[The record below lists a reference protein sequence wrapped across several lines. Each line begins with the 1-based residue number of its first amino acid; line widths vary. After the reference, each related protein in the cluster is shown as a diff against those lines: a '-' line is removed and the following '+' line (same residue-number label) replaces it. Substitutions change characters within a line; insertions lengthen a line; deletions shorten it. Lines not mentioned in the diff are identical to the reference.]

1 MNHVP
6 RHAFAAATAS
16 AVALLTAIAPA
27 TAQEALKVGTT
38 FLLGST
44 DPTAGSAGWALT
56 SHGIGEKLFMVDK
69 DGNLVPELAA
79 QAERNSELEWTVTLR
94 SRRYFSD
101 GTPVTAAAIG
111 EGFANTF
118 EKSKT
123 AAATGGK
130 LAFEAVDDLTLRVTT
145 EKPVPLIQALFAE
158 WPLVAYTL
166 DDAGEAVYTGPY
178 AIAELKADSHLELA
192 PNAHFDGTQRSPIT
206 LRKFGDAQ
214 TMALAFEAGGLDL
227 AFGLPSEV
235 LSRLKANPDLTVK
248 SFQVGY
254 QYFGFLNTA
263 RPAFSDPLVRQ
274 AVDLAI
280 DRDQLVAAINGG
292 QPATGAFAPYF
303 PFTPAEARE
312 FDPEKAA
319 RLLDKAGWVV
329 GPNGIRSKGGAPL
342 RLEASTYPQRPDLVT
357 MLPVVKAALARV
369 GIDVGTRVVENANE
383 VAASGEF
390 DMFLW
395 AQHTAPSGDP
405 AFFFHSMLRSDGPL
419 NHARY
424 GSEEFDAI
432 IAGFSTSGD
441 LERRA
446 EIALDAQQK
455 LFEDVPVTFL
465 VSPAW
470 HVGVSE
476 RLSGYEP
483 WGSDYHVIRPDM
495 GETRQQL
502 P

>member
-1 MNHVP
+1 MNRIP
-6 RHAFAAATAS
+6 RRAFAAAAVS
-16 AVALLTAIAPA
+16 AAALLTAMAPA
-27 TAQEALKVGTT
+27 SAQEALKVGAT

-44 DPTAGSAGWALT
+44 DPTAGSAGWALA

-69 DGNLVPELAA
+69 DGKLVPELAA
-79 QAERNSELEWTVTLR
+79 RAERSGELEWTVTLR
-94 SRRYFSD
+94 SDRYFSD

-111 EGFANTF
+111 EGFTNTF

-130 LAFEAVDDLTLRVTT
+130 LTFETVDGLTLKVTT

-166 DDAGEAVYTGPY
+166 NDAGEAVYTGPY

-192 PNAHFDGTQRSPIT
+192 PNAHFDGTERSPIT

-214 TMALAFEAGGLDL
+214 TMALAFEAGELDL

-235 LSRLKANPDLTVK
+235 LSRLKANAGLTVK

-254 QYFGFLNTA
+254 QYFGFLNIA
-263 RPAFSDPLVRQ
+263 RPAFSDPMVRQ

-303 PFTPAEARE
+303 PFAPIEPRMS
-312 FDPEKAA
+312 DLEKAA
-319 RLLDKAGWVV
+319 GLLDEAGWTL
-329 GPNGIRSKGGAPL
+329 GPDGMREKDGQPL
-342 RLEASTYPQRPDLVT
+342 RIEAFAYPQRPDLVT
-357 MLPVVKAALARV
+357 MLPVVKAALAKV
-369 GIDVGTRVVENANE
+369 GIDVGTQVVENLNE

-390 DMFLW
+390 DIFLW

-405 AFFFHSMLRSDGPL
+405 AFFLNSMLRSDGPL

-424 GSEEFDAI
+424 GSDEFDAI

-441 LERRA
+441 IERRA
-446 EIALDAQQK
+446 GIALDAQQK

-495 GETRQQL
+495 GETR
-502 P
+502 